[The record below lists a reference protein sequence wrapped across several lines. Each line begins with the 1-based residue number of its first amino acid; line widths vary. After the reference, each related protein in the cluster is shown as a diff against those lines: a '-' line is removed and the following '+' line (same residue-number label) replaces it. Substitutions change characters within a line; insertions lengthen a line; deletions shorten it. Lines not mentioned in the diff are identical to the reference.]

1 MARGFTIKVDGMD
14 RAIKRFNSYP
24 KRLRAE
30 INAEFADSAQEMEQ
44 RAKSAAPADQG
55 FLRNSISSFKEREM
69 QYAVVSAADYSPYV
83 EFGTGLK
90 VRVPAGLEGYASQ
103 FRGGQK
109 GNAKQMIFEWCRR
122 HGIDEKAWYAIY
134 ISIMANGVSPRPY
147 FFPQVPIV
155 KPKLITN
162 LKRVVAK
169 L

>member
-1 MARGFTIKVDGMD
+1 MARGFTIKVDGLD
-14 RAIKRFNSYP
+14 RAIKRFDQYP
-24 KRLRAE
+24 KKLRTE
-30 INAEFADSAQEMEQ
+30 INGEFEDTAQEMEQ
-44 RAKSAAPADQG
+44 RAKSAAPKDQG
-55 FLRNSISSFKEREM
+55 FLVNMISSFKERDL
-69 QYAVVSAADYSPYV
+69 QYAVVSGADYSPYV
-83 EFGTGLK
+83 EFGTGVK
-90 VRVPAGLEGYASQ
+90 VRVPAGLESYANQ